1 MKTIFTIVLQLLAIS
16 LSQVSQ
22 AMSCKDAATSAAA
35 VNSMSQVEPII
46 QVVKQAAL
54 SFQSL
59 GLKELEGPESVPG
72 VIIAAIFAKAV
83 AADLARLGKSD
94 LSKEAQKTAVLL
106 NDWIGLLTDGTKDIM
121 RDNSL
126 DLPDSTLSGA
136 DLMAERFIL
145 VLDQVGKVEKGPNS
159 IPALIVA
166 IEIAKKGTN
175 HLRSMGREDLAKRV
189 ADRNRIANDWLGYF
203 SDGMLSRL
211 P

>member
-106 NDWIGLLTDGTKDIM
+106 NDWIDLLT
-121 RDNSL
+121 
-126 DLPDSTLSGA
+126 
-136 DLMAERFIL
+136 
-145 VLDQVGKVEKGPNS
+145 VLFFLKWDENCK
-159 IPALIVA
+159 
-166 IEIAKKGTN
+166 
-175 HLRSMGREDLAKRV
+175 
-189 ADRNRIANDWLGYF
+189 F
-203 SDGMLSRL
+203 SV
-211 P
+211 